1 MNEDTGG
8 EQRPGGRRRP
18 GGRPRPGRRAAA
30 LVPAALVRAALVPA
44 VLAGTMLLV
53 SACGGGSPA
62 AAPSAHPG
70 QLTAQTMNVFAQ
82 CMRGHGVPDFY
93 FSRTGSTAAAG
104 LTSVIQLGQWVAP
117 ANPSSPQFQSAMTA
131 CQHLLPMR
139 PPTAAQLQQQLRREV
154 QAAACM
160 RAHGYPDYPDPS
172 AQDGHMVR
180 PQLPTDIDTSSPQF
194 LAALKTCNGG

>member
-1 MNEDTGG
+1 MNEDTD
-8 EQRPGGRRRP
+8 GRRRP
-18 GGRPRPGRRAAA
+18 VGRGRPGWLAAG
-30 LVPAALVRAALVPA
+30 LTRAALLSA
-44 VLAGTMLLV
+44 ALAGAALL
-53 SACGGGSPA
+53 AAGCGGGSPA

-82 CMRGHGVPDFY
+82 CMRSHGVPDFY

-104 LTSVIQLGQWVAP
+104 LTSVIELGQWVAP
-117 ANPSSPQFQSAMTA
+117 ANPSSPQFQQALKA
-131 CQHLLPMR
+131 CQHLLPMHL
-139 PPTAAQLQQQLRREV
+139 PTAAQLQQQLRREV

-180 PQLPTDIDTSSPQF
+180 PQLPAGIDTSSPQF
-194 LAALKTCNGG
+194 LAALQTCNGG